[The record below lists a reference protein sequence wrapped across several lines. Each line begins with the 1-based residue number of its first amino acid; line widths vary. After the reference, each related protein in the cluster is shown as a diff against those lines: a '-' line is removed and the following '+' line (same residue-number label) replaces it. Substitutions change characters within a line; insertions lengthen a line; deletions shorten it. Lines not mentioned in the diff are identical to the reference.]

1 MFMENLEFLKDIIKE
16 ELIIRKNYDDSYR
29 VWTNQTNDFVVN
41 SLSEITYERF
51 VEEEN
56 IQKEMNK

>member
-1 MFMENLEFLKDIIKE
+1 MENLEFLKDFIDE
-16 ELIIRKNYDDSYR
+16 ELIIRKDYDGSYR
-29 VWTNQTNDFVVN
+29 VWTIKTQQFKVD
-41 SLSEITYERF
+41 SLSELTYERF